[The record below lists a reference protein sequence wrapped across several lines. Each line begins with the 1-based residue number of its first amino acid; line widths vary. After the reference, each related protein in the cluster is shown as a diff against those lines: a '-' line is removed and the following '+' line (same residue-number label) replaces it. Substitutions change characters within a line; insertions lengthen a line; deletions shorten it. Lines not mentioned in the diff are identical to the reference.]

1 MRKNDKS
8 YSQKSVTFSMVQ
20 RFTDLSP
27 ISDLNAATECIDFA
41 LKLSTLFLLWAIF
54 PLALLFSYV
63 DLSVSL
69 TNLFC
74 TGYII
79 LC

>member
-54 PLALLFSYV
+54 PLALW
-63 DLSVSL
+63 L
-69 TNLFC
+69 TLGSPTQGIGF
-74 TGYII
+74 
-79 LC
+79 